1 MREMRIRSA
10 YASTRKHCYLF
21 QMWRTYGAHLSVKRY
36 IVSARARIAMENEL
50 CRFPDRET
58 GGLLLGYSDTL
69 QGICILEATDGGYQ
83 NTIHEPY
90 CFQYDDAYVTHVCG
104 ILSEMYT
111 PPLDIV

>member
-1 MREMRIRSA
+1 
-10 YASTRKHCYLF
+10 
-21 QMWRTYGAHLSVKRY
+21 
-36 IVSARARIAMENEL
+36 MENEL
-50 CRFPDRET
+50 RRFPDTET

-69 QGICILEATDGGYQ
+69 QGICILEATDGGYL

-111 PPLDIV
+111 PPLDVVGIWHKHNSSCSVPFSLEDENLHSQSVAGRIFAPMPFCFV